1 LHTFFCRPTKESMKK
16 HKVFDNPTG
25 DDVYYEYGAPGAAY
39 NAAGR
44 VTKET
49 VGTLIDQYCYGA
61 LGEVVKKT
69 RTIDGKQYSITW
81 KWDNF
86 GRLRTIVYSN
96 NVIIYYAYDTGGQV
110 KQVFGYYNGMRMDY
124 VNNVYYDEFGSRT
137 TIAYANGVTG
147 QYSYDVLMHRLVQL
161 KTFMGD
167 STYQNITY
175 SYDKVGNIVTR
186 SENGIVMSDNTVK
199 NITHHYGYDSLYRLT
214 QAEGFIKENGTT
226 VNSYTSTLQYSSI
239 GTIVQKLQTV
249 KIAGEN
255 DPSLTYSYNYSYA
268 PNKPHAVAGIN
279 DNLTYRYDANGN
291 MTAVYDTAKQFNRIL
306 SWDDDNR
313 LTKTVDTTSGASVT
327 TQYNYDAKGM
337 RIIKDGPYGKS
348 IYIDTGYVESGAPQ
362 TVIASN
368 HIFVGNTRVA
378 SVVKH
383 RDEASPATYYYA
395 SDHLGSSSVLTNNAG
410 SYHERIEYL
419 PYGETWVEDKA
430 TSDGYSTPYKF
441 TGKELDAETGLYYFG
456 ARYYDAR
463 VSRWI
468 SADPALADG
477 KYFPKPND
485 YDTEHDFCWYLQQ
498 DGSKK
503 LAGLGGVFNAVNMDV
518 YHYAGDNP
526 VKLVDPDGNQSLNPL
541 DLGLTDPISFVI
553 DILRYKYETPFNEAK
568 NKITS
573 TSIGFATGF
582 VKGFFGPDFSKLI
595 EKCGKNMN
603 GFYAEEFQAAIDSG
617 ELTGMVAGLL
627 NFTAGAYKSGQTMEA
642 GYELGTG
649 IVNKIISD
657 PKTRKE
663 FLLGYAKG
671 FVPSAKPPKFNS
683 IVEAA
688 GWLIGNK
695 SYQKYWEEQNK

>member
-1 LHTFFCRPTKESMKK
+1 M
-16 HKVFDNPTG
+16 VDNPTG

-49 VGTLIDQYCYGA
+49 AGTLIDQYRYGA

-69 RTIDGKQYSITW
+69 RTIEGKQYSITW

-110 KQVFGYYNGMRMDY
+110 KQVFGYYNGTRMDY
-124 VNNVYYDEFGSRT
+124 VNNVYYDEYGSRT
-137 TIAYANGVTG
+137 TIAYANGVVS
-147 QYSYDVLMHRLVQL
+147 QYSYDVLMHRLISL
-161 KTFMGD
+161 KTTMGD

-186 SENGIVMSDNTVK
+186 TENGIVMSDNTVK
-199 NITHHYGYDSLYRLT
+199 NITHRYGYDSLYRLT
-214 QAEGFIKENGTT
+214 QADGFIKENGNT

-268 PNKPHAVAGIN
+268 PTKPHAVAGIN

-306 SWDDDNR
+306 YWDDDNR

-348 IYIDTGYVESGAPQ
+348 IYIDTGYVESSNSPGVNPM
-362 TVIASN
+362 VASN
-368 HIFVGNTRVA
+368 HVFVGNTRVA

-383 RDEASPATYYYA
+383 TEEKQPATYFYA

-430 TSDGYSTPYKF
+430 TSDSYTTPYKF
-441 TGKELDAETGLYYFG
+441 TGKELDTETGLYYFG

-468 SADPALADG
+468 SADPALDEYIPYNNTKLKDLIAG
-477 KYFPKPND
+477 GIYNPININLYTYAWNNPIKLQD
-485 YDTEHDFCWYLQQ
+485 YDGRFTKGKHEDITQETLKDFGFSKEAIEEVNKGNTDVDGDAYNEKTQYLHSMRGKKQIEENGKKKKVDETKEEAQKKAKDWIEKNINEAVESAIKGDYKDALYKFGQASHTAQDEIVHNWCTLEEHNAWKMD
-498 DGSKK
+498 
-503 LAGLGGVFNAVNMDV
+503 LA
-518 YHYAGDNP
+518 AGDNE
-526 VKLVDPDGNQSLNPL
+526 KNIGIII
-541 DLGLTDPISFVI
+541 T
-553 DILRYKYETPFNEAK
+553 DILTQKLFN
-568 NKITS
+568 
-573 TSIGFATGF
+573 
-582 VKGFFGPDFSKLI
+582 
-595 EKCGKNMN
+595 
-603 GFYAEEFQAAIDSG
+603 
-617 ELTGMVAGLL
+617 
-627 NFTAGAYKSGQTMEA
+627 
-642 GYELGTG
+642 G
-649 IVNKIISD
+649 IVNSMEK
-657 PKTRKE
+657 R
-663 FLLGYAKG
+663 GYTGEQIRTTIEGLKQY
-671 FVPSAKPPKFNS
+671 KPR
-683 IVEAA
+683 
-688 GWLIGNK
+688 
-695 SYQKYWEEQNK
+695 Q